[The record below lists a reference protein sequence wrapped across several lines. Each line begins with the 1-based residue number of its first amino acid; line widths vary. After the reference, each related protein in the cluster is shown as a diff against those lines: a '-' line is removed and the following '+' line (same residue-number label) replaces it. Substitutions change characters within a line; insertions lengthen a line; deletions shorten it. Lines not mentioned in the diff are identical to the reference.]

1 MRCIN
6 KNLKVVLCLLV
17 ICACLS
23 GCKINEYDLPYD
35 VNSNISAYSFG
46 STQSD
51 KMLTSFA
58 SNICVVNED
67 VNSDKADI
75 PRTEAGC
82 LFNRTDNA
90 TVYAKSANVKLH
102 PASTTKVMTAILALK
117 YGKLDDI
124 LTASENV
131 EIKESGA
138 QLCGFKQG
146 DKATLEQ
153 VLYGLLL
160 YSGNDAGVMIAEYI
174 SGSEEAFAKLM
185 NEEAKKLGAT
195 NTNFANAHGLT
206 DDSHLTTA
214 YDLYIIFNEA
224 LKYDKFKEIINT
236 KTYKTSY
243 SSANGGTKNLD
254 IENTNRFINGKYSA
268 PSGVTVIGG
277 KTGTT
282 KAAGGCLLLYSI
294 NSSSNDEYI
303 SVVMKSEN
311 VDSMY
316 EDTSSLLILEN

>member
-82 LFNRTDNA
+82 LFNRTDNT

-138 QLCGFKQG
+138 
-146 DKATLEQ
+146 
-153 VLYGLLL
+153 
-160 YSGNDAGVMIAEYI
+160 
-174 SGSEEAFAKLM
+174 
-185 NEEAKKLGAT
+185 
-195 NTNFANAHGLT
+195 
-206 DDSHLTTA
+206 
-214 YDLYIIFNEA
+214 
-224 LKYDKFKEIINT
+224 
-236 KTYKTSY
+236 
-243 SSANGGTKNLD
+243 
-254 IENTNRFINGKYSA
+254 
-268 PSGVTVIGG
+268 
-277 KTGTT
+277 
-282 KAAGGCLLLYSI
+282 
-294 NSSSNDEYI
+294 
-303 SVVMKSEN
+303 
-311 VDSMY
+311 
-316 EDTSSLLILEN
+316 